1 MTEPSPKTYGL
12 LIGVNHYQPNRFY
25 GDLKGCVRDINLV
38 DSYLKKV
45 LQIPPEDIRRLTT
58 SAPEDGKLS
67 RVRENQPDLEPTY
80 KNIVRAFSNIT
91 QAGQPGD
98 RIYIHYC
105 GHGGRVITQYP
116 ELKGEGQNDEGLV
129 PADFATSQ
137 RYVRDIEMTTLLKRM
152 TDKGLVVTLVLDS
165 CHSGGATRGD
175 CAIRGS
181 NEVDTQLSEEKSLV
195 GTREELIAN
204 WRLVAEGNTSKSWLS
219 GSQDYVL
226 LAACRPTEFAFEY
239 AVSGKERHGAL
250 TYWMIDT
257 LNTLGSQISYKT
269 LHDRVSAKI
278 QSKFPTQLPMLLGAA
293 ERTIFTGER
302 QSTKYTAT
310 VLGISDNLVTI
321 SAAMPQGISEGVR
334 FAIYPLNHAD
344 LNDHSGRQAIIEIVE
359 VEAANS
365 TGRILSVEE
374 GGLSRQSKTIEQ
386 GAPAVMLSA
395 PADLKRRV
403 RLYDQKQAGTQEH
416 ELPPAM
422 VARQTAALD
431 AVRQALFDNGW
442 IVEVDDDSA
451 ESHYQVSINAEGEYE
466 ICIGMPLKNLT
477 PALTIDDPTAPKK
490 VVDRL
495 VHLAKYQAV
504 QELDNPTSELTQS
517 LDCQLLNRAKQ
528 PLVETTPLIAKPGEK
543 MYLRI
548 HNTSKEP
555 LNVAVLDIEPTWAIS
570 QIPLK
575 GLEAPFYQLAQGETL
590 DTPLGFE
597 LPSTENYQQ
606 SKETLKVFATRG
618 PADFRWLHLPSLDE
632 EINARAA
639 ETTRSNNPFAKLL
652 EAVGGD
658 PAKAP
663 SVTRAIVYSP
673 DPGAEWVTKQIPLV
687 IERLEDK

>member
-38 DSYLKKV
+38 DSYLQKA
-45 LQIPPEDIRRLTT
+45 LQIPPEDIRRLTA
-58 SAPEDGKLS
+58 SAPEDSELS
-67 RVRENQPDLEPTY
+67 RARADQPDLEPTY
-80 KNIVRAFSNIT
+80 ENIVQAFSDIT

-98 RIYIHYC
+98 LIYVHYC

-129 PADFATSQ
+129 PSDFATSQ

-165 CHSGGATRGD
+165 CHSGGSTRGD

-181 NEVDTQLSEEKSLV
+181 NEVDTQHSERKSLV
-195 GTREELIAN
+195 GTREELVAN
-204 WRLVAEGNTSKSWLS
+204 WRSLAEGNTSKSWLPV
-219 GSQDYVL
+219 SQDYIL

-278 QSKFPTQLPMLLGAA
+278 QSKFPAQLPMLLGEA
-293 ERTIFTGER
+293 ERILFKGER

-310 VLGISDNLVTI
+310 VLEISDNLVTI

-334 FAIYPLNHAD
+334 FAIYPLNHSD
-344 LNDHSGRQAIIEIVE
+344 LNDCSGQQAIIEIIE

-374 GGLSRQSKTIEQ
+374 GGLSAGGQTIEQ
-386 GAPAVMLSA
+386 GAPAVMLST

-403 RLYDQKQAGTQEH
+403 RLYDQKQTGTQEH

-422 VARQTAALD
+422 VDKQAPALK
-431 AVRQALFDNGW
+431 AVRQMLSNNGW
-442 IVEVDDDSA
+442 IVEADGDSE
-451 ESHYQVSINAEGEYE
+451 ESHYQVSINADGEYE

-477 PALTIDDPTAPKK
+477 PALMIDDPTAPKK
-490 VVDRL
+490 VVERL
-495 VHLAKYQAV
+495 VHLSKYQAV
-504 QELDNPTSELTQS
+504 QELDNPASELAQS

-528 PLVETTPLIAKPGEK
+528 PLAETNPLVTRPGEK

-548 HNTSKEP
+548 HNTSKES

-575 GLEAPFYQLAQGETL
+575 GLEAPFYQLAQGEIL
-590 DTPLGFE
+590 DTLLRFE
-597 LPSTENYQQ
+597 LPKTDNYQQ
-606 SKETLKVFATRG
+606 SKETLKIFATRG
-618 PADFRWLHLPSLDE
+618 PADFRWLRLPPLDE
-632 EINARAA
+632 EINARAV
-639 ETTRSNNPFAKLL
+639 ETTRSHSPFSKLL
-652 EAVGGD
+652 EAVGGIRRK
-658 PAKAP
+658 PRLLP
-663 SVTRAIVYSP
+663 
-673 DPGAEWVTKQIPLV
+673 
-687 IERLEDK
+687 ERLSIAQIQVQSG